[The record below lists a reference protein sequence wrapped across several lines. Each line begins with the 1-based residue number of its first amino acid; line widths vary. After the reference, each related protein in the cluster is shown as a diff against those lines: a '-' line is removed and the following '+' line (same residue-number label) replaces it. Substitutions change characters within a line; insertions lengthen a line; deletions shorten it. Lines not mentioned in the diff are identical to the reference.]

1 MAASSSTALVALCS
15 SLTTQC
21 KISKSQS
28 PPFSKTLSLTKPNF
42 GSFSYTTKKL
52 SSPLVFSKRP
62 PFFARP
68 KVSESEATVIE
79 AETEVSVS
87 EANSEPSATQ
97 IVEVTKEEPPKRE
110 EIFAVVMVGSRQ
122 YIVIPGRWLYVQR
135 LKGANVDDK
144 IVLNKVLLVG
154 TRTSAYIG
162 KPVVTNASVHAVV
175 EEQGLDAKKIVFKYK
190 RKKNYRRNIGHRQ
203 NTYQTGN
210 AGHTN
215 I

>member
-1 MAASSSTALVALCS
+1 MAASSSTAVVALCS

-21 KISKSQS
+21 KISKSQN
-28 PPFSKTLSLTKPNF
+28 PPFSKTLSLSKPNF
-42 GSFSYTTKKL
+42 GSFSNTTKKL
-52 SSPLVFSKRP
+52 SSPLVFSKRT

-135 LKGANVDDK
+135 LKGANVNDK
-144 IVLNKVLLVG
+144 V
-154 TRTSAYIG
+154 
-162 KPVVTNASVHAVV
+162 
-175 EEQGLDAKKIVFKYK
+175 
-190 RKKNYRRNIGHRQ
+190 
-203 NTYQTGN
+203 
-210 AGHTN
+210 
-215 I
+215 

>member
-21 KISKSQS
+21 KISKSQNS
-28 PPFSKTLSLTKPNF
+28 PFSKTLSLSKPNF
-42 GSFSYTTKKL
+42 GSFSDTTKKL

-135 LKGANVDDK
+135 LKGANVNDK

-203 NTYQTGN
+203 
-210 AGHTN
+210 AE
-215 I
+215 IF